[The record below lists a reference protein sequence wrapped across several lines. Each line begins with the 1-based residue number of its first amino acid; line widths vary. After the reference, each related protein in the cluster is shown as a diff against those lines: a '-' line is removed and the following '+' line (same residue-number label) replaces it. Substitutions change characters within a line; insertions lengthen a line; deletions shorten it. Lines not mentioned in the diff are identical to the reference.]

1 MKRLA
6 CIVILLAG
14 FGCDGG
20 GDSDGS
26 DTDGSSLTDAVVSDG
41 SQDATGPSDATG
53 SEGDGGSVSDR
64 GASDAGLSPPD
75 QMLAPDV
82 GILEQC
88 RAVGR
93 CTPEGAWCEPAG
105 SPECWRGESPQC
117 FEPLHPLSRANCEQ
131 PAELM
136 AGACACPE
144 GFDVAPG
151 QDSCSAVSSQ
161 RAVQHAISRPVC
173 PGVQTSGYGT
183 DGALYEDTD
192 GNPEND
198 RVVSDMWGPQ
208 SPDDQTSGRLNQAGV
223 WACDWQV
230 RDQAG
235 FEPFNEWIGFSHC
248 LSADAPGD
256 YLVGIS
262 GDEQA
267 RLFVNGQLVFE
278 TPQGIDASRTWYIR
292 RLSLPSGINTIEFHG
307 LNMESIGAI
316 GGEIIGPF
324 EPDSMATEAAQKAAD
339 YENNV
344 LFSTRSL
351 VGTQFSVGDMTG
363 WYCRNEGEVLNT
375 CHAEP
380 RCSTIERRACEVP
393 PLVCPM
399 GQHDVDGAC
408 LDNECTCAFGVPL
421 LGADCAE
428 HDAPGCRACF
438 EGYGL
443 EEGVCVENV
452 CTCDN
457 GVAAVSAACDEHNAE
472 ICLVCNDGYEMRD
485 RRCEPWQCVCANGTA
500 AEGPACPA
508 EGNEFCLEC
517 DAGFHL
523 DGAVCQENVCQ
534 CRNGQVD
541 ADAFCEFNNGDACQ
555 ACDDGFYLEDG
566 RCRPNLCQC
575 DNGNGAIGAACP
587 ANGDA
592 LCTECMNGFQLVDGA
607 CQPNQCVCINGVGAQ
622 GLDCPNPGRLQCESC
637 DEGYRL
643 EGRICVQSDCRCANG
658 RPVSPDLCPGVGV
671 NLCRD
676 CNDGYTL
683 VDGQC
688 QANTC
693 ECVNGEPAVGEL
705 CLIEG
710 EPVCINCDP
719 GFVLDGNDCVAQQC
733 VCANGV
739 ASQGI
744 DCPRAGAEHCQQCD
758 AGYQL
763 RDDRCEL
770 IPVPRCDDAIQ
781 NGSETDVDCGGECD
795 PCGVGDEC
803 DGPDDCE
810 SDRCDH
816 QCGDPAQCEL
826 TCLPAAVCGDG
837 VVEDTEACDDGNA
850 VTEECE
856 YDEINCTVCAA
867 DCTEQP
873 GVTRLCGDGNVDPE
887 EQCDDNN
894 GITEEC
900 AYGEAN
906 CTICAADCTEQ
917 PGATRLCGDGN
928 VDPQEQC
935 DDNNTVTEE
944 CDYGQAAC
952 TVCAADCTEQ
962 AGVTHVCGDGS
973 VDRDNGETCDDN
985 NTVTEECAY
994 GEANCTVCAADC
1006 TEQAGVTHVCGDGT
1020 VDRDNGE
1027 TCDDNNTVTEECAYG
1042 ELNCTVC
1049 AADCT
1054 EQAGVT
1060 HVCGDGTV
1068 DRDNGE
1074 TCDDN
1079 NTVTEECAYGEANCT
1094 VCAADCTE
1102 QAGVTHVCGDGI
1114 IDRDNGETCDDNNT
1128 ITEECA
1134 YGEANCTVCTA
1145 DCTEQPGAT
1154 RLCGDGII
1162 NRDNGETCDDNN
1174 TITEECAYGEA
1185 NCTVCAADCTEQPGV
1200 THLCGDGVID
1210 RQNGETCDDNN
1221 AITED
1226 CDYGQPN
1233 CTICAADCTERAGTA
1248 QFCGDGRV
1256 NGPEQCDDN
1265 NTETEECDYGQFACT
1280 VCAADCTEQAGVT
1293 RRCGDGVVDRQNGE
1307 TCDDQNQNSND
1318 GCTNECQLP
1327 ACDDQIR
1334 NGQESDVDCG
1344 GECDGCRLDF
1354 LCNKNEDCQSNRC
1367 GPPCGDIRQCPTVCL
1382 PAPVC
1387 GNNIIEDG
1395 EDCDDG
1401 NAITEDCPYGEQSCR
1416 VCGAR
1421 CQTVDGRTS
1430 FCGDGRVDDANGE
1443 ACDDNNQD
1451 NQDECTNT
1459 CERPACDD
1467 QIRNGQESDVDCG
1480 GPCEPCREG
1489 DLCNGPNDCDT
1500 NRCGIDAVQPG
1511 EVIGPAGAEC
1521 DAGQIQGGLNQDAQ
1535 AANGD
1540 FANDERLFAV
1550 EFRVADGADLDI
1562 DEVEFYLG
1570 QTFVQSEVYLFGHNS
1585 ELGRPGDMLAR
1596 SPFTIQRQEGWQG
1609 GRFGRAITLQAG
1621 TSYWLGM
1628 KLMGGRSSFA
1638 VGGIDVNYTFK
1649 FADGDRWDRVF
1660 AGPIMARVSLCDD
1673 AVGDHC
1679 DADGNCAQVCLP
1691 AAVCGN
1697 GIIEGAETCDD
1708 GNLRI
1713 ENCDYGQESCT
1724 VCDDQCQ
1731 QLNGATSFCG
1741 DGILDVAN
1749 GEVCDDGDDN
1759 DANAC
1764 NNSCEEQVAC
1774 QGCECDVERCN
1785 AGDAPAVIDTLNF
1798 DGMTFRPLDLD
1809 ECVPGEGNCC
1819 PGSTTQSSLDAF
1831 CRLAGHCRAIDWTV
1845 EVLRNDNCYGWGGCT
1860 RCTWFSN
1867 FCFGGATDRRFV
1879 TSVTCL

>member
-6 CIVILLAG
+6 CLAILLAG

-26 DTDGSSLTDAVVSDG
+26 NPDGTSSTDAVVSDG
-41 SQDATGPSDATG
+41 GQDAMNPGEDTGPAN
-53 SEGDGGSVSDR
+53 DGGALSDR
-64 GASDAGLSPPD
+64 GLVPTDSGMSPPD
-75 QMLAPDV
+75 QMLDPDAST
-82 GILEQC
+82 LEQC
-88 RAVGR
+88 RAIGR

-117 FEPLHPLSRANCEQ
+117 FEPLHPLSRANCDQ

-136 AGACACPE
+136 AGACVCPD

-151 QDSCSAVSSQ
+151 QDSCASVSSQ

-173 PGVQTSGYGT
+173 SGVQTSRYGT
-183 DGALYEDTD
+183 DGAHYEDTD
-192 GNPEND
+192 GNPDND
-198 RVVSDMWGPQ
+198 RVISDRWGPQ

-248 LSADAPGD
+248 LSTDTPGD

-267 RLFVNGQLVFE
+267 RLMVNGQLVFE

-307 LNMESIGAI
+307 LNTDSIGAI

-324 EPDSMATEAAQKAAD
+324 EPGSMATEAAQKAAD
-339 YENNV
+339 YENNI
-344 LFSTRSL
+344 LFSTRSM
-351 VGTQFSVGDMTG
+351 VGTQFSLGDMTG

-380 RCSTIERRACEVP
+380 RCSTIERTACEMP

-399 GQHDVDGAC
+399 GQHEVDGAC
-408 LDNECTCAFGVPL
+408 VDNECTCAFGVPL
-421 LGADCAE
+421 LGADCPE
-428 HDAPGCRACF
+428 NGAPGCRACF

-452 CTCDN
+452 CTCEN
-457 GVAAVSAACDEHNAE
+457 GVAAVSAACDQHNAE
-472 ICLVCNDGYEMRD
+472 ICLVCDDGYEMQN

-500 AEGPACPA
+500 AEGAACPA
-508 EGNEFCLEC
+508 EGDEFCLEC

-523 DGAVCQENVCQ
+523 DGAVCRENVCQ

-555 ACDDGFYLEDG
+555 ACDDGFYLEEG

-575 DNGNGAIGAACP
+575 ENGNGAIGAACP

-658 RPVSPDLCPGVGV
+658 RPVSPDLCPGIGV

-705 CLIEG
+705 CLVEG

-719 GFVLDGNDCVAQQC
+719 GFVLEGDDCVAQQC
-733 VCANGV
+733 ACANGV

-744 DCPRAGAEHCQQCD
+744 QCPQAGAEHCQRCD
-758 AGYQL
+758 EGYRL
-763 RDDRCEL
+763 RDNRCEL
-770 IPVPRCDDAIQ
+770 IPVPRCDDGIV
-781 NGSETDVDCGGECD
+781 NGTETDVDCGGECE

-803 DGPDDCE
+803 DGPNDCE

-816 QCGDPAQCEL
+816 QCGDPDQCEL
-826 TCLPAAVCGDG
+826 TCQPAAVCGDS
-837 VVEDTEACDDGNA
+837 VVEDTETCDDGNA
-850 VTEECE
+850 VTEDCA
-856 YDEINCTVCAA
+856 YGEINCTVCAA

-873 GVTRLCGDGNVDPE
+873 GAIRLCGDGIVDPE

-894 GITEEC
+894 
-900 AYGEAN
+900 
-906 CTICAADCTEQ
+906 
-917 PGATRLCGDGN
+917 
-928 VDPQEQC
+928 
-935 DDNNTVTEE
+935 TVTE
-944 CDYGQAAC
+944 D
-952 TVCAADCTEQ
+952 
-962 AGVTHVCGDGS
+962 
-973 VDRDNGETCDDN
+973 
-985 NTVTEECAY
+985 
-994 GEANCTVCAADC
+994 
-1006 TEQAGVTHVCGDGT
+1006 
-1020 VDRDNGE
+1020 
-1027 TCDDNNTVTEECAYG
+1027 
-1042 ELNCTVC
+1042 
-1049 AADCT
+1049 
-1054 EQAGVT
+1054 
-1060 HVCGDGTV
+1060 
-1068 DRDNGE
+1068 
-1074 TCDDN
+1074 
-1079 NTVTEECAYGEANCT
+1079 
-1094 VCAADCTE
+1094 
-1102 QAGVTHVCGDGI
+1102 
-1114 IDRDNGETCDDNNT
+1114 
-1128 ITEECA
+1128 
-1134 YGEANCTVCTA
+1134 
-1145 DCTEQPGAT
+1145 
-1154 RLCGDGII
+1154 
-1162 NRDNGETCDDNN
+1162 
-1174 TITEECAYGEA
+1174 CAYGEA

-1200 THLCGDGVID
+1200 THVCGEGTID
-1210 RQNGETCDDNN
+1210 RDNGETCDDNN
-1221 AITED
+1221 TITED
-1226 CDYGQPN
+1226 CAYGEANCTVCAADCTEQPGVTHVCGDGAVDRGDGETCDDNNTITEDCAYGQANCTVCAADCTEQPGATRLCGDGTVDRQDGETCDDNNTVTEECDYGELN
-1233 CTICAADCTERAGTA
+1233 CTICAADCTEQAGTP

-1280 VCAADCTEQAGVT
+1280 VCAADCTEQPGRT
-1293 RRCGDGVVDRQNGE
+1293 RRCGDGVVDAQDGE

-1318 GCTNECQLP
+1318 DCTNECQLP

-1344 GECDGCRLDF
+1344 GACEPCRDDF
-1354 LCNKNEDCQSNRC
+1354 ICNQNDDCQSNRC

-1387 GNNIIEDG
+1387 GNGIIEDG

-1401 NAITEDCPYGEQSCR
+1401 NAFTEDCAYGDQNCQ
-1416 VCGAR
+1416 VCDAR

-1430 FCGDGRVDDANGE
+1430 YCGDGRVDDANGE
-1443 ACDDNNQD
+1443 SCDDNNQ
-1451 NQDECTNT
+1451 NNGDECTNACT
-1459 CERPACDD
+1459 LPACDD

-1500 NRCGIDAVQPG
+1500 NRCGIDDVQPG
-1511 EVIGPAGAEC
+1511 EVIGPADAEC
-1521 DAGQIQGGLNQDAQ
+1521 DAGQVQGGVNQDAQ
-1535 AANGD
+1535 AANGA

-1550 EFRVADGADLDI
+1550 EYRVPDGADLDI

-1570 QTFVQSEVYLFGHNS
+1570 QTFVQSEVYLFTHDPK
-1585 ELGRPGDMLAR
+1585 LGRPGELVAR
-1596 SPFTIQRQEGWQG
+1596 ATFTIQREEDWQG

-1621 TSYWLGM
+1621 SIYWLGL

-1638 VGGIDVNYTFK
+1638 VGGVGVNYTSK
-1649 FADGDRWDRVF
+1649 LADGDRWDRVF
-1660 AGPIMARVSLCDD
+1660 EGPIMARVSLCDD
-1673 AVGDHC
+1673 AVGADC
-1679 DADGNCAQVCLP
+1679 DADGNCPQVCLP
-1691 AAVCGN
+1691 PAVCGN

-1731 QLNGATSFCG
+1731 QINGATSFCG

-1749 GEVCDDGDDN
+1749 GEACDDGDDN
-1759 DANAC
+1759 DANGC

-1774 QGCECDVERCN
+1774 QGCECDVDRCV

-1798 DGMTFRPLDLD
+1798 NGMTFRPLDLD

-1831 CRLAGHCRAIDWTV
+1831 CRLAGHCRAIDWSV
-1845 EVLRNDNCYGWGGCT
+1845 EVLQRDNCYGWGGCT

-1867 FCFGGATDRRFV
+1867 FCFGGATDRRYI